1 MRKILA
7 LLLVGMWIFM
17 SAGCA
22 TQQQQQSAAAG
33 GAIGAVAGGLLGY
46 MIGGKEG
53 AVIGALSGAAIGALS
68 GWAYAKR
75 QEAIKEAA
83 KQNQKIVIV
92 KEDKTEKVIAEP
104 IGIEKKDGKTY
115 RKVRARTYKV
125 DPKTNKEELTSDTI
139 EMVPLD

>member
-1 MRKILA
+1 MKKFLVV
-7 LLLVGMWIFM
+7 LLCGLWVFM
-17 SAGCA
+17 SFGCA

-33 GAIGAVAGGLLGY
+33 GAIGAVAGGLIGY
-46 MIGGKEG
+46 MVGGKEG
-53 AVIGALSGAAIGALS
+53 AIIGALSGAAIGALS

-83 KQNQKIVIV
+83 EQNKKIVIV

-104 IGIEKKDGKTY
+104 LGIEKQDGKTY

-139 EMVPLD
+139 ERVPLE